1 MFFSSLL
8 AIASGVLCCTAQ
20 SFSTSPVWT
29 HGWDNALGAQFIDF
43 GYNYT
48 KTLTTV
54 DLAFLA
60 SHYQIISLE
69 KCTGFLNG
77 KDPLVPKISTE
88 TTVWAQAKKL
98 KAINPKLK
106 VLFYWHSEQG
116 KNNCYAAHNEFMAHP
131 EWWLK
136 DDAGVVLNNE
146 QGNYPR
152 MDYSVPAA
160 RDWWV
165 SVPLGGAGSPM
176 SPWIDGVLAD
186 YTGSICPHTDCLGVH
201 CVTNINP
208 TRCQAIEDA
217 KSLMVSTLQG
227 LFNATNNG
235 TVITNGCFF

>member
-77 KDPLVPKISTE
+77 KDPLVPKISSVGTSE
-88 TTVWAQAKKL
+88 EVEGHQP
-98 KAINPKLK
+98 N
-106 VLFYWHSEQG
+106 LFYWHSEQG

-152 MDYSVPAA
+152 AK
-160 RDWWV
+160 
-165 SVPLGGAGSPM
+165 
-176 SPWIDGVLAD
+176 AD
-186 YTGSICPHTDCLGVH
+186 
-201 CVTNINP
+201 
-208 TRCQAIEDA
+208 
-217 KSLMVSTLQG
+217 KSKT
-227 LFNATNNG
+227 
-235 TVITNGCFF
+235 